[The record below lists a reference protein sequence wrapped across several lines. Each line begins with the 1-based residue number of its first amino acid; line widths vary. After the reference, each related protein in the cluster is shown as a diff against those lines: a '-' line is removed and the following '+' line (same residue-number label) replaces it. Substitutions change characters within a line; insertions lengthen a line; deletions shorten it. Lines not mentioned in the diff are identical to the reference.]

1 MPKKVKLKTVYVA
14 TDELYPYYRIF
25 KSRGLNDKELVLP
38 LDVVLRYNKTQKEF
52 IKANQALQRELN
64 KFYDS
69 NLEAKQNYS
78 YKWTY
83 YKETNK

>member
-1 MPKKVKLKTVYVA
+1 MPKKVKLKTVYVV
-14 TDELYPYYRIF
+14 TDELYPYYRIL
-25 KSRGLNDKELVLP
+25 KSRSLNDKELVLP
-38 LDVVLRYNKTQKEF
+38 LDVVLRYNKSQKEF

-69 NLEAKQNYS
+69 NLEANKNYS